1 MNQSTVPWGAQVP
14 EAKLR
19 AKGDG
24 PVPLFSLI
32 ANNMSTVDQ
41 RLKEAL
47 EQHNPVV
54 REVSEYLNQAS
65 GKRLRPALVL
75 LSGRVGDPDG
85 PSFDLLDVAAA
96 VEMIHMATL
105 VHDDII
111 DEADV
116 RRGMPA
122 VRRRFSDP
130 VAVLSG
136 DFLFAR
142 AFQIL
147 ASTRRPEIVELAA
160 EVVYVMSTG
169 EISQHLDQGRIASEE
184 AYWRRIEAK
193 TGFFLETCCRLGASA
208 AVAAPL
214 VQDAL
219 ARYGHHIGLAYQV
232 VDDLLDWTADPAVL
246 GKAVGE
252 DLAMGIFTLP
262 VIHALEHR
270 LYGATLRQILD
281 DRRADMVDRVREL
294 LADSGSL
301 DYCRTRAVEHLDQAR
316 GALADLSPS
325 AERDELLQVADF
337 IGVRDH

>member
-1 MNQSTVPWGAQVP
+1 MSEETTISV
-14 EAKLR
+14 
-19 AKGDG
+19 KGDG
-24 PVPLFSLI
+24 RVPLFSLI
-32 ANNMSTVDQ
+32 ATNMAAVDQ

-54 REVSEYLNQAS
+54 REVSDYLQKTT

-75 LSGRVGDPDG
+75 LAGRVGDSDRL
-85 PSFDLLDVAAA
+85 SLDLVDVACA

-111 DEADV
+111 DKADL

-122 VRRRFSDP
+122 VRSRFSDP

-142 AFQIL
+142 AFQLL
-147 ASTRRPEIVELAA
+147 ASTRRPELVDLAA

-193 TGFFLETCCRLGASA
+193 TGFFLETCCRLGATASNA
-208 AVAAPL
+208 SPVIR
-214 VQDAL
+214 DSL
-219 ARYGHHIGLAYQV
+219 AKYGHHIGLAYQV
-232 VDDLLDWTADPAVL
+232 IDDLLDWVATPEVL

-252 DLAMGIFTLP
+252 DLAAGVYTLP
-262 VIHALEHR
+262 LIHGLEHPQWGGELR
-270 LYGATLRQILD
+270 KELSQDPFPRVDAVRGLLTGSGA
-281 DRRADMVDRVREL
+281 
-294 LADSGSL
+294 L
-301 DYCRTRAVEHLDQAR
+301 DYCRRVAEDHLVQAR
-316 GALADLSPS
+316 KSLENIPPGP
-325 AERDELLQVADF
+325 EQDELSRIADF
-337 IGVRDH
+337 IGMRDH

>member
-1 MNQSTVPWGAQVP
+1 M
-14 EAKLR
+14 
-19 AKGDG
+19 
-24 PVPLFSLI
+24 PLFSLI
-32 ANNMSTVDQ
+32 AEHMAAVDQ

-54 REVSEYLNQAS
+54 REVSDYLQQAS

-75 LSGRVGDPDG
+75 LAGRVGTERDL
-85 PSFDLLDVAAA
+85 SFDLVDVAAA

-111 DEADV
+111 DKAEV
-116 RRGMPA
+116 RRGLPA
-122 VRRRFSDP
+122 VRARFSDP
-130 VAVLSG
+130 VAVLAG

-147 ASTRRPEIVELAA
+147 ASTRRPELVDLAA

-193 TGFFLETCCRLGASA
+193 TGFFLETCCRLGARASYASA
-208 AVAAPL
+208 K

-219 ARYGHHIGLAYQV
+219 GRYGHHIGLAYQV
-232 VDDLLDWTADPAVL
+232 IDDLLDWLADPAVL

-252 DLAMGIFTLP
+252 DLAAGVYTLP
-262 VIHALEHR
+262 IIHSLEESENR
-270 LYGATLRQILD
+270 EELRQLLLQDTVAIDEVRRILVSSGATDYCQ
-281 DRRADMVDRVREL
+281 RRAH
-294 LADSGSL
+294 
-301 DYCRTRAVEHLDQAR
+301 EHLEAARQALVDVPA
-316 GALADLSPS
+316 GP
-325 AERDELLQVADF
+325 ERDELYEVADF

>member
-1 MNQSTVPWGAQVP
+1 MPGSN
-14 EAKLR
+14 LR
-19 AKGDG
+19 EKGDG
-24 PVPLFSLI
+24 RLALFSLI
-32 ANNMSTVDQ
+32 ANNMSAVDE
-41 RLKEAL
+41 RLRAAL

-54 REVSEYLNQAS
+54 REVSDYLQQTS

-75 LSGRVGDPDG
+75 LAGRVGQADRM
-85 PSFDLLDVAAA
+85 SFDLIDVACA

-111 DEADV
+111 DKADV
-116 RRGMPA
+116 RRGLPA
-122 VRRRFSDP
+122 VRSRFSDP

-147 ASTRRPEIVELAA
+147 AATRRPELVDLAA

-208 AVAAPL
+208 SHTPAGM
-214 VQDAL
+214 QDAL
-219 ARYGHHIGLAYQV
+219 GRYGHHIGLAYQV
-232 VDDLLDWTADPAVL
+232 IDDLLDWVADPDVL

-252 DLAMGIFTLP
+252 DVAVGIYTLP
-262 VIHALEHR
+262 IIHALEHPVWGSQ
-270 LYGATLRQILD
+270 LQQVLQQDSPL
-281 DRRADMVDRVREL
+281 MVDEVRRILME
-294 LADSGSL
+294 SGAIH
-301 DYCRTRAVEHLDQAR
+301 YCRSRAEEHLQKAR
-316 GALADLSPS
+316 EALLMLPDGPEREEL
-325 AERDELLQVADF
+325 AEVADF

>member
-1 MNQSTVPWGAQVP
+1 MDKGPALIG
-14 EAKLR
+14 LR
-19 AKGDG
+19 QENFGIKGDG
-24 PVPLFSLI
+24 RLPLFSLI
-32 ANNMSTVDQ
+32 ADNMSTVDQ
-41 RLKEAL
+41 RLKDAL

-54 REVSEYLNQAS
+54 RQVSDYLQEAS

-75 LSGRVGDPDG
+75 LAGQVGERRNL
-85 PSFDLLDVAAA
+85 SFDLVNVAAA

-111 DEADV
+111 DKADM

-122 VRRRFSDP
+122 VRSRFSDP

-142 AFQIL
+142 AFQVL
-147 ASTRRPEIVELAA
+147 ASTRRPELVDLAA

-193 TGFFLETCCRLGASA
+193 TGFFLETCCRLGATATYAPSA
-208 AVAAPL
+208 VL
-214 VQDAL
+214 DAL

-232 VDDLLDWTADPAVL
+232 IDDLLDWVADPDVL

-252 DLAMGIFTLP
+252 DLAAGIYTLP
-262 VIHALEHR
+262 IIHALEHAD
-270 LYGATLRQILD
+270 YGQELRD
-281 DRRADMVDRVREL
+281 L
-294 LADSGSL
+294 LANSIVPGDVRRLVVASGAI
-301 DYCRTRAVEHLDQAR
+301 DYCRMRAQEHLQQAGR
-316 GALADLSPS
+316 ALEDVPAGP
-325 AERDELLQVADF
+325 ERDELAQVADF
-337 IGVRDH
+337 IGTRDH

>member
-1 MNQSTVPWGAQVP
+1 MSDEITIP
-14 EAKLR
+14 

-24 PVPLFSLI
+24 RVPLFSLI
-32 ANNMSTVDQ
+32 AASMAAVDQ

-54 REVSEYLNQAS
+54 REVSDYLQQSS

-75 LSGRVGDPDG
+75 LAGRVGDPG
-85 PSFDLLDVAAA
+85 RLSLDLVDVASA

-111 DEADV
+111 DKADL
-116 RRGMPA
+116 RRGLPA
-122 VRRRFSDP
+122 VRSRFSDP

-142 AFQIL
+142 AFQLL
-147 ASTRRPEIVELAA
+147 AATKRPELVDLAA

-193 TGFFLETCCRLGASA
+193 TGFFLETCCRLGAIASDA
-208 AVAAPL
+208 SPSIR
-214 VQDAL
+214 DAL
-219 ARYGHHIGLAYQV
+219 ALYGHHIGLAYQV
-232 VDDLLDWTADPAVL
+232 IDDLLDWVATPEVL

-252 DLAMGIFTLP
+252 DLAAGVYTLP
-262 VIHALEHR
+262 LIHGLEHPQW
-270 LYGATLRQILD
+270 GGELRQILLGD
-281 DRRADMVDRVREL
+281 PFPRVDAVRGIL
-294 LADSGSL
+294 TGSGAL
-301 DYCRTRAVEHLDQAR
+301 DYCRRVAEDHLAQAR
-316 GALADLSPS
+316 NLLDKIPAGP
-325 AERDELLQVADF
+325 ERDELRQVADF
-337 IGVRDH
+337 IGMRDH

>member
-1 MNQSTVPWGAQVP
+1 MA
-14 EAKLR
+14 A
-19 AKGDG
+19 
-24 PVPLFSLI
+24 
-32 ANNMSTVDQ
+32 VDQ

-54 REVSEYLNQAS
+54 REVSDYLQQAS

-75 LSGRVGDPDG
+75 LAGRVGTERDL
-85 PSFDLLDVAAA
+85 SFDLVDVAAA

-111 DEADV
+111 DKAEV
-116 RRGMPA
+116 RRGLPA
-122 VRRRFSDP
+122 VRARFSDP
-130 VAVLSG
+130 VAVLAG

-147 ASTRRPEIVELAA
+147 ASTRRPELVDLAA

-193 TGFFLETCCRLGASA
+193 TGFFLETCCRLGARASYASA
-208 AVAAPL
+208 K

-219 ARYGHHIGLAYQV
+219 GRYGHHIGLAYQV
-232 VDDLLDWTADPAVL
+232 IDDLLDWLADPAVL

-252 DLAMGIFTLP
+252 DLAAGVYTLP
-262 VIHALEHR
+262 IIHSLEESENR
-270 LYGATLRQILD
+270 EELRQLLLQDTVAIDEVRRILVSSGATDYCQ
-281 DRRADMVDRVREL
+281 RRAH
-294 LADSGSL
+294 
-301 DYCRTRAVEHLDQAR
+301 EHLEAARQALVDVPA
-316 GALADLSPS
+316 GP
-325 AERDELLQVADF
+325 ERDELYEVADF

>member
-1 MNQSTVPWGAQVP
+1 MDKGPAVLGGGRENYG
-14 EAKLR
+14 L
-19 AKGDG
+19 KGDG
-24 PVPLFSLI
+24 RLPLFSLI
-32 ANNMSTVDQ
+32 AHNMSTVDQ
-41 RLKEAL
+41 RLKDAL

-54 REVSEYLNQAS
+54 REVSDYLQEAS

-75 LSGRVGDPDG
+75 LAGQVGERQSL
-85 PSFDLLDVAAA
+85 SFDLVDVAAA

-111 DEADV
+111 DKADI

-122 VRRRFSDP
+122 VRSRFSDP

-147 ASTRRPEIVELAA
+147 ASTRRPELVDLAA

-193 TGFFLETCCRLGASA
+193 TGFFLETCCRLGATA
-208 AVAAPL
+208 TYAPIEA
-214 VQDAL
+214 QEAL

-232 VDDLLDWTADPAVL
+232 VDDLLDWLADPDVL

-252 DLAMGIFTLP
+252 DLAVGIYTLP
-262 VIHALEHR
+262 IIHALEHSD
-270 LYGATLRQILD
+270 YEQELRD
-281 DRRADMVDRVREL
+281 L
-294 LADSGSL
+294 LANNTVAVESVRRLLVSSGAI
-301 DYCRTRAVEHLDQAR
+301 DYCRRRAQEHLDQAR
-316 GALADLSPS
+316 YALSGLPAGP
-325 AERDELLQVADF
+325 ERDELAQVADF
-337 IGVRDH
+337 IGTRDH